1 MADENTGANDPKDMK
16 EDEAAKL
23 LREREENSGI
33 EYDEV
38 AEDEYKKD
46 ADGNITSLGTAEA
59 YKDHPQSAAAGDITG
74 GNLGWKPMPI
84 ENIPS
89 QGRFYPEGTTL
100 EIRAAQVQEIRHFS
114 TIDEN
119 DPLDMDDKL
128 NMIVDKCMRMRFPDR
143 HATWKDLKEEDR
155 FYLIFAIRD
164 LTFVNG
170 ENKLFLTLKCGREC
184 VGDGSYNERV
194 ELVKENFEYY
204 EIDDKLM
211 QYYNPEER
219 CFVVDSP
226 KVGTIRM
233 YIPSL
238 GITTFIKN
246 HIRKKVRD
254 NEFFDKAF
262 LKLAPFVFPDWRS
275 LDAKAYQAKVQ
286 ESMGWSPLKLSAM
299 LRMAEMIRFG
309 VKTELRRPCKQCGVE
324 VHTPLNFPG
333 GVKSLFL
340 PADPFDELFT

>member
-1 MADENTGANDPKDMK
+1 MEEKNEQQEEKNEEQSAADIIKKREK
-16 EDEAAKL
+16 EG
-23 LREREENSGI
+23 GI

-38 AEDEYKKD
+38 EK
-46 ADGNITSLGTAEA
+46 TSSSLGTAERF
-59 YKDHPQSAAAGDITG
+59 KDVPKEDIPG
-74 GNLGWKPMPI
+74 SHLGWKPMPI

-89 QGRFYPEGTTL
+89 QGRFYPDGTTM
-100 EIRAAQVQEIRHFS
+100 EIRAAQVNEIRHFS

-128 NMIVDKCMRMRFPDR
+128 NMIIDKCMRMKFPDR
-143 HATWKDLKEEDR
+143 QATWKDLKEEDR

-164 LTFVNG
+164 LTFING
-170 ENKLFLTLKCGREC
+170 ENKLFITLKCGRNC
-184 VGDGSYNERV
+184 TGDGTYREKI

-204 EIDDKLM
+204 EIEEKLM
-211 QYYNPEER
+211 RFYDPTER

-226 KVGTIRM
+226 KAGTIKM

-246 HIRKKVRD
+246 YIRQKVRD

-262 LKLAPFVFPDWRS
+262 LKMAPFVFDEWRT
-275 LDAKAYQAKVQ
+275 LDDKTYHAKVQ
-286 ESMGWSPLKLSAM
+286 DSMGWTPLKLSGII
-299 LRMAEMIRFG
+299 RMAEMIRFG
-309 VKTELRRPCKQCGVE
+309 VKTEIKKPCKQCGTE
-324 VHTPLNFPG
+324 VRTPLNFPG

-340 PADPFDELFT
+340 SADPFEELFA